1 MIFVCREASS
11 FLHSWLKVGGWVLP
25 LLFIPYTFKHAF
37 YIYISI
43 YRTNGKRGEEGSR
56 N

>member
-11 FLHSWLKVGGWVLP
+11 FSHSWLKGGGWVLP
-25 LLFIPYTFKHAF
+25 LCFIPYTFKHAY
-37 YIYISI
+37 YIYLFTG
-43 YRTNGKRGEEGSR
+43 RMEKGGEEGSR